1 MSDIESGCHG
11 FLKADALILHELDH
25 TVHIF
30 LVPLDFQLLSDIRF
44 AVKS

>member
-1 MSDIESGCHG
+1 MSDVESGCHG

-30 LVPLDFQLLSDIRF
+30 MVPLDFQLILEFHF